1 VSQRSLLFALF
12 VSLAVN
18 LFVLGALAG
27 VYLFG
32 PRLHHR
38 PPDFRGGGPAM
49 MAAAATLPDDQRAA
63 YHEALRAE
71 AMRVGPQ
78 LHEARQ
84 IRRGAWAKLAA
95 DPVDAGA
102 ITTDLDRSRALETQA
117 RAEIDRAILGFAVKL
132 PAAER
137 ARLGQALAEP
147 PRHGGRHGPPPPPPV
162 P

>member
-1 VSQRSLLFALF
+1 VSQRTLLVALF

-38 PPDFRGGGPAM
+38 PPEFRGGGPPM
-49 MAAAATLPDDQRAA
+49 MAAAAALPEDQRAA

-78 LHEARQ
+78 LREARQ
-84 IRRGAWAKLAA
+84 IRRQAWARLAA
-95 DPVDAGA
+95 DPVDGGA
-102 ITTDLDRSRALETQA
+102 ITADLDRSRALETQA
-117 RAEIDRAILGFAVKL
+117 RADVDHAILGFAVKL

-147 PRHGGRHGPPPPPPV
+147 PRRGRRGAGPP
-162 P
+162 